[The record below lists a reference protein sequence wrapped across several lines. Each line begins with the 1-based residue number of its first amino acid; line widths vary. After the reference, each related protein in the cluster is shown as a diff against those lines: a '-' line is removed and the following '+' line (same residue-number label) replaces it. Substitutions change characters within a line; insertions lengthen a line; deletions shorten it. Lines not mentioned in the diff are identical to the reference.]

1 MASEPIL
8 VALDEAVIKR
18 SGPGPSVIADYWMLT
33 KPEVNFLIGMTTV
46 TAFCV
51 GSRVSLPHFPWMM
64 LFNTLLGT
72 VLVASGAATLNQLIE
87 RRFDAQMRRTAGR
100 PLVAGRIEPRSALIF
115 GILLS
120 MVGLLLL
127 ALTTSVAASV
137 LALITLAGY
146 LFAYTPLKRR
156 TPLCTFIGAFA
167 GAMPVLIA
175 YAAVAGRLNAE
186 AWQLYAILFLW
197 QFPHF
202 MAIAWMYRDDYARAG
217 YKVLPSGIEKSRLM
231 KWQSVLPAAALVP
244 VTVVALILRQAGPVF
259 VIGILLLGLAFL
271 FSAVRLAVVRSN
283 RSARELLLSSVVYL
297 PLVFVLEVLARM

>member
-46 TAFCV
+46 TAFCL

-156 TPLCTFIGAFA
+156 TPLCTFIGAFP

-202 MAIAWMYRDDYARAG
+202 MAIAWMYRDDYQRAG
-217 YKVLPSGIEKSRLM
+217 YRILPSANRRCAFVNWMTVLPLLALIPLTLFPTFSGHAHAIYALGVLFAGSVFLYHA
-231 KWQSVLPAAALVP
+231 SVLALQKSNQN
-244 VTVVALILRQAGPVF
+244 ARR
-259 VIGILLLGLAFL
+259 LLLA
-271 FSAVRLAVVRSN
+271 SIA
-283 RSARELLLSSVVYL
+283 YL
-297 PLVFVLEVLARM
+297 PVVFALLITGSK